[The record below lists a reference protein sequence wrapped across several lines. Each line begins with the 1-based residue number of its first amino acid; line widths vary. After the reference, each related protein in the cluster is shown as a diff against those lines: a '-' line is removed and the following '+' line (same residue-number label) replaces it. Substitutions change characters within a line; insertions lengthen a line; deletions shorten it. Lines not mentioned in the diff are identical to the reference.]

1 MKKEFTLPNY
11 LLKNSIAI
19 HHNLKKKKR
28 IKKEKIKK
36 SVIN

>member
-11 LLKNSIAI
+11 LLKNSITI
-19 HHNLKKKKR
+19 PHNFKKKN
-28 IKKEKIKK
+28 KKEKIKK